1 MRWAMSALLPKADII
16 AGLSES
22 PLSAKSGHMRRSKKG
37 RGEEDKDDNLE
48 SP

>member
-1 MRWAMSALLPKADII
+1 MEQHVCFTPMNSNSQCEAALP
-16 AGLSES
+16 GR
-22 PLSAKSGHMRRSKKG
+22 AKSGLMHRSKKG

>member
-1 MRWAMSALLPKADII
+1 LGNVRFAPESGHCSA
-16 AGLSES
+16 SS
-22 PLSAKSGHMRRSKKG
+22 VCPLSAKSGLMHRSKKG